1 MGKNNSKLSEQYNNS
16 HSNYSPNPI
25 SKNEND
31 LKPLK
36 ISIIKHYNFYFKN
49 ESIYYF
55 LFIIYKFIRIRYI

>member
-36 ISIIKHYNFYFKN
+36 ILTVIDSKVNEIFAKNKIIH
-49 ESIYYF
+49 
-55 LFIIYKFIRIRYI
+55 